1 MTSFFPDLNVWF
13 ALSVEGHLH
22 GGAAWQW
29 LNSLPSERKL
39 VFCRQTHLGLIR
51 LLANS
56 AAMGKRVMSVAEAL
70 EVYEAWSADPRVE
83 FFSEPRELDSAF
95 REAVAP
101 FTKLSASH
109 AVADCYLLAF
119 AKQGGLTLVTF
130 DQALLSGG
138 RKRGYKVIR
147 PA

>member
-1 MTSFFPDLNVWF
+1 MISFFPDLNVWF

-29 LNSLPSERKL
+29 LNTLPNGRKL
-39 VFCRQTHLGLIR
+39 IFCRQTHLGLIR
-51 LLANS
+51 LLTNS
-56 AAMGKRVMSVAEAL
+56 AAMGKRVMTIADAL
-70 EVYEAWSADPRVE
+70 EVYDAWLEDPRVE
-83 FFSEPRELDSAF
+83 FFQEPRDLNEAF
-95 REAVAP
+95 EEAVAP
-101 FTKLSASH
+101 FKKLSALH

-119 AKQGGLTLVTF
+119 AKEAASTLVTF
-130 DQALLSGG
+130 DQGLLNG

>member
-29 LNSLPSERKL
+29 LNTMPSGRKL
-39 VFCRQTHLGLIR
+39 IFSRQTHLGLIR
-51 LLANS
+51 LLTNA
-56 AAMGKRVMSVAEAL
+56 AAMGKRVMTVGEAL
-70 EVYEAWSADPRVE
+70 EVYDAWLADPRVE
-83 FFSEPRELDSAF
+83 FFQEPRDLSEAF
-95 REAVAP
+95 EEAVAP
-101 FTKLSASH
+101 FRKLPASH

-119 AKQGGLTLVTF
+119 AKEVGSTLVTF
-130 DQALLSGG
+130 DQGLWSGG

>member
-29 LNSLPSERKL
+29 LNAMPSGRKL
-39 VFCRQTHLGLIR
+39 VFCRHTHLGLIR
-51 LLANS
+51 LLTNT
-56 AAMGKRVMSVAEAL
+56 AAMGRRVMTVADAL
-70 EVYEAWSADPRVE
+70 EVYDAWLGDPRVE
-83 FFSEPRELDSAF
+83 FFQEPRDLNQAF
-95 REAVAP
+95 QDAVEP
-101 FTKLSASH
+101 FKKLPASN

-119 AKQGGLTLVTF
+119 AKEAGSTLVTF